1 MQLLA
6 SFQRIKGEEIATEL
20 AFDPGTASQP
30 LRVVCLE
37 RTKIWFDQK

>member
-20 AFDPGTASQP
+20 AFDLGAASQP
-30 LRVVCLE
+30 ASRCMP
-37 RTKIWFDQK
+37 